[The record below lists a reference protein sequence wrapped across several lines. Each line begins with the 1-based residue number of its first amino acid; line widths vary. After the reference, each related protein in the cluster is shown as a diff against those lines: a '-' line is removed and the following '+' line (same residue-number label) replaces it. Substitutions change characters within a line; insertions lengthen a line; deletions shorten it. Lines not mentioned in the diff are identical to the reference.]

1 MNSTE
6 NIIEVWKDISG
17 FEGLYQVSN
26 LGRVKSCE
34 RIVNHRYGTRRVNDK
49 ILSLGHDKDGYF
61 MAILCKLGTKKTVKV
76 HRLVADAFI
85 KKVEGKNIIN
95 HIDSNKSNNLFLN
108 LEWTSSTEN
117 SCHRYLNTKTTSNYV
132 GVSFNKKDNKYRS
145 IITMNRKII
154 HLGSFET
161 EEEAYLKRV
170 EYEKENNIENKYLQK
185 KIIRR

>member
-1 MNSTE
+1 MNSTY
-6 NIIEVWKDISG
+6 NTIEVWKDISG

-34 RIVNHRYGTRRVNDK
+34 RIVKQRYGTRRVNDK

-76 HRLVADAFI
+76 HRLVADAFLE
-85 KKVEGKNIIN
+85 KLEYKNIVN
-95 HIDSNKSNNLFLN
+95 HIDSNKSNNFFLN
-108 LEWTSSTEN
+108 LEWTSSLEN
-117 SCHRYLNTKTTSNYV
+117 NCHKSLNSKTTSNYV
-132 GVSFNKKDNKYRS
+132 GVYFYPRENKYRS
-145 IITMNRKII
+145 KISI
-154 HLGSFET
+154 NGKYINLGAFKT

-185 KIIRR
+185 K